1 MNLLLPPPVVL
12 ALIAAAMWGIDRG
25 LDTGRI
31 AFTGQAPLAV
41 ALLAAG
47 GGLMVAAAASMFAA
61 RTTINPMKPARASKL
76 VTGGVFRWSRNPIYL
91 GDLLILAALAV
102 WLGQIANLALL
113 PAFVAYI
120 GRFQIRA
127 EERALAAR
135 FGAEYAAYRARV
147 RRWL

>member
-1 MNLLLPPPVVL
+1 MNLLVPPPVVL
-12 ALIAAAMWGIDRG
+12 ALVAAAMWAIDRW
-25 LDTGRI
+25 LDTGRV
-31 AFTGQAPLAV
+31 AFTWQVPLAV

-102 WLGQIANLALL
+102 WLGQIVNLALL
-113 PAFVAYI
+113 PVFVAYI
-120 GRFQIRA
+120 GRFQIRP

>member
-1 MNLLLPPPVVL
+1 MNLLVPPPVVL
-12 ALIAAAMWGIDRG
+12 ALLAAAMWGIDG
-25 LDTGRI
+25 LLDAGRV
-31 AFTGQAPLAV
+31 AFAGQAPLAL

-47 GGLMVAAAASMFAA
+47 IGLMAAAAASMFAA
-61 RTTINPMKPARASKL
+61 RTTINPLTPSRASKL

-102 WLGQIANLALL
+102 WLGQVANLALL
-113 PAFVAYI
+113 PAFVGYLD
-120 GRFQIRA
+120 RFQIVP

-147 RRWL
+147 RRWI

>member
-61 RTTINPMKPARASKL
+61 RTTINPMKPARASRL

-113 PAFVAYI
+113 PMFVAYI
-120 GRFQIRA
+120 DRFQIRP
-127 EERALAAR
+127 EERVLAAR

>member
-31 AFTGQAPLAV
+31 AFTGQVPLAV

-61 RTTINPMKPARASKL
+61 HTTINPMKPARASKL

>member
-113 PAFVAYI
+113 PAFIAYI
-120 GRFQIRA
+120 GCFQIRP

>member
-12 ALIAAAMWGIDRG
+12 ALIAAAMWGIDRE

-31 AFTGQAPLAV
+31 AFTGQAPLAI

-47 GGLMVAAAASMFAA
+47 GGLMVAAVAAMFAA

-120 GRFQIRA
+120 GRFQILP
-127 EERALAAR
+127 EERALTAR

>member
-1 MNLLLPPPVVL
+1 MNLLVPPPVVM
-12 ALIAAAMWGIDRG
+12 ALVAAAMWGLDRW

-31 AFTGQAPLAV
+31 ASTWQVPLAV
-41 ALLAAG
+41 ALLVAG
-47 GGLMVAAAASMFAA
+47 AGLMVAAAASLIAA
-61 RTTINPMKPARASKL
+61 HTTINPMKPARASKL

-120 GRFQIRA
+120 GRFQIRP

>member
-1 MNLLLPPPVVL
+1 MNLLVPPPVVL
-12 ALIAAAMWGIDRG
+12 ALIAAAMRGIDRG

-91 GDLLILAALAV
+91 GDVLILAALAV

-113 PAFVAYI
+113 PVFVAYI
-120 GRFQIRA
+120 GRFQIRP

>member
-102 WLGQIANLALL
+102 WLGQIVNLALL